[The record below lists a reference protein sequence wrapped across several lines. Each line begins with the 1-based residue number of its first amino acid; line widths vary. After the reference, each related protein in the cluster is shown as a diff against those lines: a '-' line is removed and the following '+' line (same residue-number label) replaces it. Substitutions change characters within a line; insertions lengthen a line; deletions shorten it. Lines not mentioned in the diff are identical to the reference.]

1 MSDTFTVERSEK
13 IDAPAERVFSQMIDF
28 RNWAAWSPWD
38 ALDPGM
44 EKTFSGSES
53 GVGAK
58 YAWTGNRKVGEGR
71 MEITGASEPSQIE
84 VALDFLKPFKSS
96 NTTTFTLEPQGDSTN
111 VTWSMTGPMTL
122 MTKIMGI
129 FKSMDKMVGPDFEK
143 GLKNL
148 KAVAEKADV

>member
-13 IDAPAERVFSQMIDF
+13 IDAPAERVYSQMIDF
-28 RNWAAWSPWD
+28 RNWGAWSPWD
-38 ALDPGM
+38 ALDPKM
-44 EKTFSGSES
+44 EKTYSGSES

-71 MEITGASEPSQIE
+71 MEITEASEPSQIE

-96 NTTTFTLEPQGDSTN
+96 NTTTFTLEPEGDSTN

-148 KAVAEKADV
+148 KAVAEKADA